1 MPGEKGPLVVL
12 SVARASDRS
21 LGMGASQT
29 RAALSSK
36 SSCLREEYGR
46 LGASWKEMS
55 LPVDLGW
62 GLSKQFLTR
71 QYIWESG
78 AGGSFTVQK
87 AGVHVAIMWSF
98 SFFELGSFFTGR

>member
-1 MPGEKGPLVVL
+1 M
-12 SVARASDRS
+12 R
-21 LGMGASQT
+21 
-29 RAALSSK
+29 
-36 SSCLREEYGR
+36 
-46 LGASWKEMS
+46 

-87 AGVHVAIMWSF
+87 AGVHVAIMWAV
-98 SFFELGSFFTGR
+98 SFFELGSFFTRR